1 GVVRLG
7 WYSTDRVAVAKL
19 TEASTT
25 PSVDFAMLSTLAA
38 QDAQVM
44 FSTGKDCLIEFLAA
58 VDVAIAYVFIVPYKG
73 GNLIRASRCGILGLF
88 CKIYTLSSGFRLSSL
103 IFLKWLGVS
112 PVTFL
117 N

>member
-1 GVVRLG
+1 VMVG
-7 WYSTDRVAVAKL
+7 WYATDKVAVAKL
-19 TEASTT
+19 TDASVT
-25 PSVDFAMLSTLAA
+25 PSVALTMLSTLAA

-44 FSTGKDCLIEFLAA
+44 LSTGKDCFIKLLAVA
-58 VDVAIAYVFIVPYKG
+58 VAIAHAFIVQYKG
-73 GNLIRASRCGILGLF
+73 GNLIRSSRCGILELF